1 MKSKSIVLFFVFII
15 TGILAFLTVKIAN
28 RNIEKTYKNGYRT
41 TFQLLS
47 EIAYNYLK
55 NEKELNEIEINNL
68 KERGYN
74 ILKAQLKDSTA
85 SLPENID
92 GIWIFSDSSILKST
106 TRFVNLED
114 DILDFYNRELKGIV
128 YGTLLNIEN
137 SSFYLVNI
145 SEGSYNVLL
154 LSKKDYG
161 KAEGIAK
168 VLDSLVVSSDLLY
181 FSILDENESPVVYSS
196 IYEGFLPLE
205 GEGSRIVATPAG
217 NIFHI
222 EEKRDQGSI
231 IAGFSMVS
239 LEKTIAT
246 NRLLLILAIFGFA
259 VLTGFLL
266 YDFTKFENF
275 RMGKEREI
283 RHLEEIGALSSGFSH
298 ELRNSLNTLSLLSKN
313 IEGEQGEILKEE
325 VKRMNVVMDS
335 IKLLILSEIDKE
347 TVDIDNTIGEAI
359 SLVNNRNSSVK
370 IKLET
375 LSKLKIQANR
385 PLLISAFT
393 NIIKNAV
400 EADADKISI
409 IVRKT
414 GNIIRILFVDNGKGI
429 EKEKIGRVF
438 EPFYSDKKQSGLGL
452 YLARK
457 IIEAHGG
464 SIRLES
470 GKETRVDILLPS
482 KR

>member
-1 MKSKSIVLFFVFII
+1 MKSRFIILFFVFTI

-28 RNIEKTYKNGYRT
+28 RNIEETYKDGYRT

-47 EIAYNYLK
+47 VLADNYLES
-55 NEKELNEIEINNL
+55 EKELNRIEINNL
-68 KERGYN
+68 KEKGYN
-74 ILKAQLKDSTA
+74 ILKRQLKDPA
-85 SLPENID
+85 APLDEDID
-92 GIWIFSDSSILKST
+92 GIWIFNDSLIKGI
-106 TRFVNLED
+106 TRYNELED
-114 DILDFYNRELKGIV
+114 VILDFYNRELKDKI

-137 SSFYLVNI
+137 NPFYLVNI
-145 SEGSYNVLL
+145 SERGYNVLL
-154 LSKKDYG
+154 LSKKGYG
-161 KAEGIAK
+161 RAIGITK
-168 VLDSLVVSSDLLY
+168 VLDSLVVSSNLLY
-181 FSILDENESPVVYSS
+181 FSILDENNSPVVYSS
-196 IYEGFLPLE
+196 LYEGFLPIE
-205 GEGSRIVATPAG
+205 GEGSHVIATPDG
-217 NIFHI
+217 NIFQI
-222 EEKRDQGSI
+222 EEKRNGGSI
-231 IAGFSMVS
+231 VAGFSMKP
-239 LEKTIAT
+239 LERITTT
-246 NRLLLILAIFGFA
+246 NRFLLILAISGFA

-266 YDFTKFENF
+266 YNFTKFENF
-275 RMGKEREI
+275 RMDKEREI

-313 IEGEQGEILKEE
+313 IEGEQGGILKEE

-335 IKLLILSEIDKE
+335 IKLLILSEIDRK

-359 SLVNNRNSSVK
+359 SLVDNRNSSVK

-375 LSKLKIQANR
+375 LSELKIQGNR
-385 PLLISAFT
+385 PLLISAFS

-400 EADADKISI
+400 EADANKITI
-409 IVRKT
+409 MIRKV

-429 EKEKIGRVF
+429 EREKISRVF

-470 GKETRVDILLPS
+470 GKETRVDILLPL